1 MTISSKT
8 KATFFQRARR
18 VLLAILSIYLLF
30 VLLVMFYQRRLLYFP
45 TRLQPNVA
53 EQMASRENLVPWRNN
68 SGKVIGWKL
77 PATETAIASVLVVH
91 GNGGCALDRNY
102 FAKPIHEAASVDVY
116 LLEYP
121 GYGARGG
128 HPTQHNFQAAAEEA
142 FDLLTNSGP
151 VYIVSESLG
160 TGVAAH
166 LAKARAER
174 VRGLLLITPYDNLV
188 SVAQEKLPIFPV
200 SLILWDR
207 YNPAEGLKRYSGPA
221 VFVLAEADEVI
232 PQKFGRRLYDRYVGA
247 KVLQVVSGAGHNDV
261 ASQSSE
267 WWEKVF
273 LFWQEHS
280 PEQKVLAK
288 P

>member
-142 FDLLTNSGP
+142 
-151 VYIVSESLG
+151 
-160 TGVAAH
+160 
-166 LAKARAER
+166 
-174 VRGLLLITPYDNLV
+174 
-188 SVAQEKLPIFPV
+188 
-200 SLILWDR
+200 
-207 YNPAEGLKRYSGPA
+207 
-221 VFVLAEADEVI
+221 
-232 PQKFGRRLYDRYVGA
+232 
-247 KVLQVVSGAGHNDV
+247 
-261 ASQSSE
+261 
-267 WWEKVF
+267 
-273 LFWQEHS
+273 
-280 PEQKVLAK
+280 
-288 P
+288 

>member
-1 MTISSKT
+1 M
-8 KATFFQRARR
+8 
-18 VLLAILSIYLLF
+18 LLLLVGIYLLF
-30 VLLVMFYQRRLLYFP
+30 IVVLMFFQRRLLYFP
-45 TRLQPNVA
+45 TQLQIPVA
-53 EQMASRENLVPWRNN
+53 KQMAIRGGFVPWQNKV
-68 SGKVIGWKL
+68 GEVIGWNL
-77 PATETAIASVLVVH
+77 SASGSATGSVLVVH
-91 GNGGCALDRNY
+91 GNSGCALDRNY

-247 KVLQVVSGAGHNDV
+247 KFLQVVSGAGHNDV